1 MSKIEV
7 NAIEPQS
14 GTSLTLGASGDTITI
29 PSGATFSPNL
39 TAPIINEI
47 NDANGNEEIIFTTTA
62 SAVNELTITNAATGN
77 SPVISAT
84 GGDTNIGIGI
94 SAKGT
99 GTVDLSKTRIGAAD
113 TSARLNIQA
122 VDIDGIFIRHGDTN
136 SGIKISSQNNT
147 MTAVTFTTNY
157 GTVGTITCGPT
168 TAYNT
173 SSDYRLKE
181 NVTYDF
187 DAITRLKQLK
197 PARFNFIVEP
207 NKTIDGFL
215 AHEVQSVIPEA
226 ITGTKDEIDSEGN
239 PVYQGIDQ
247 SKLTPILTKALQ
259 EAIAKIEQLEARIT
273 TLENK

>member
-113 TSARLNIQA
+113 TSARFSIRFTIRQ
-122 VDIDGIFIRHGDTN
+122 VQQIF
-136 SGIKISSQNNT
+136 
-147 MTAVTFTTNY
+147 
-157 GTVGTITCGPT
+157 
-168 TAYNT
+168 
-173 SSDYRLKE
+173 
-181 NVTYDF
+181 
-187 DAITRLKQLK
+187 
-197 PARFNFIVEP
+197 
-207 NKTIDGFL
+207 
-215 AHEVQSVIPEA
+215 
-226 ITGTKDEIDSEGN
+226 
-239 PVYQGIDQ
+239 
-247 SKLTPILTKALQ
+247 
-259 EAIAKIEQLEARIT
+259 
-273 TLENK
+273 